1 MLNAMDKLRTLWAWM
16 QNYVSPV
23 FISLFCASFI
33 LWYIVKLEHSYRV
46 EYDVTVNVDGERLR
60 VPCFVE
66 GKGAT
71 LLGYRAYMHKQIKIP
86 LDDLRYAV
94 EQKID
99 EQTGEAVDLYCIID
113 PQSLLSAI
121 AVRLSDIKFISI
133 GNIPPLPM
141 PERKGEEVRKADEAK
156 PSARSSR

>member
-33 LWYIVKLEHSYRV
+33 LWYIVMLEHNYRV
-46 EYDVTVNVDGERLR
+46 EYEVTVNVDGERLR

-71 LLGYRAYMHKQIKIP
+71 LMGYRASVHKQVKIP

-94 EQKID
+94 AQKID
-99 EQTGEAVDLYCIID
+99 EQTGEAEDIYCIID

-121 AVRLSDIKFISI
+121 AVRLNDINFISI

-141 PERKGEEVRKADEAK
+141 PERKGEKPGKADETKQPAK
-156 PSARSSR
+156 SSR